1 MGQLSDALEVAARQ
15 LEARLAS
22 HRELLRDREIRGTL
36 PQSWRFE
43 TESESAVLR
52 LERSGR
58 VTVAADVIEPPAV
71 IVRWTQ
77 ALLVDALLHGRPNE
91 APRPEPPPTVLFP
104 QDAGRKA
111 FSRLGTS
118 LGL

>member
-1 MGQLSDALEVAARQ
+1 MGQLSDALTVAARQ
-15 LEARLAS
+15 LEARLRA
-22 HRELLRDREIRGTL
+22 HREQMMRDGLGSAL

-52 LERSGR
+52 IDREGAVSIVPD
-58 VTVAADVIEPPAV
+58 VTEPPSV

-77 ALLVDALLHGRPNE
+77 GSLVEALQSGRSNE
-91 APRPEPPPTVLFP
+91 RNRRSPPTIRFTTG
-104 QDAGRKA
+104 AGRTA
-111 FSRLGTS
+111 FSLLGTS